1 MFNYNHKEGNGVK
14 INIDVDDSLEQDY
27 ITIHCRELTD
37 EILEL
42 QKSLAGKSSGTLR
55 ISAFQDDVEHF
66 LELKSII
73 FMEADGNY
81 ILIHTSK
88 EIYKTRQKLYELE
101 EILPRD
107 FIRVSKSTIVNT
119 VRISAIKKNITGA
132 SEISFG
138 NSNKKAFASRNY
150 IKALIEIMDEK
161 RLKR

>member
-1 MFNYNHKEGNGVK
+1 MK
-14 INIDVDDSLEQDY
+14 INIDVDNSLEQDS

-42 QKSLAGKSSGTLR
+42 QRSLAGTNLNSLR

-73 FMEADGNY
+73 FMEAEGNY
-81 ILIHTSK
+81 IQIHTAK
-88 EIYKTRQKLYELE
+88 DIYRTRQKLYELE

-119 VRISAIKKNITGA
+119 VRITAIKKNITGA
-132 SEISFG
+132 SEISFS
-138 NSNKKAFASRNY
+138 NSNKIAYASRNY